1 MLYKLFVLG
10 RVPISTI
17 AMLCLGMGVSAA
29 AGALGFVVA
38 VGALV
43 FMGVVT
49 GKLANWRPD
58 ALQWAA
64 WLLALEL
71 LGVALF
77 LFTPPTERDFAYPV
91 VGLFGLL
98 WTLPNGLY
106 LYSLRS
112 KFASAPDVK
121 K

>member
-1 MLYKLFVLG
+1 MG

-17 AMLCLGMGVSAA
+17 AMLCLGMGVAAA
-29 AGALGFVVA
+29 AGPLGFVVA

-49 GKLANWRPD
+49 SKLANCRPD

-71 LGVALF
+71 MGVALF
-77 LFTPPTERDFAYPV
+77 LFTPPTDRDFAYPA
-91 VGLFGLL
+91 VGFFGLL
-98 WTLPNGLY
+98 WTLPNGAY
-106 LYSLRS
+106 LYSLRV
-112 KFASAPDVK
+112 KFADK
-121 K
+121 NNRGG